1 MMDHNKICTII
12 ANAVSIGLYPLFIPT
27 YGMIMYMCMM
37 QSYRQELPIVYVGVA
52 IGGTL
57 LLTALIPIA
66 LIVMLWMRKQISS
79 LHIDDPKERT
89 TPYIYAIVCFGFWC
103 YFVHTTIHLPL
114 VWLLIALGATI
125 ALIATTVINHWW
137 KISAHLTALG
147 GLLGGI
153 CSMSYIFSIM
163 PIALIITIL
172 CVSLILMY
180 ARLYLNAHTPM
191 QVIGGYILGII
202 CTFIPTLIIS
212 HV

>member
-12 ANAVSIGLYPLFIPT
+12 ANAISIGLYPLFIPT

-66 LIVMLWMRKQISS
+66 LIVMLWMRKQTSS
-79 LHIDDPKERT
+79 LHIADPKERT

-103 YFVHTTIHLPL
+103 YFIGAILKMPF
-114 VWLLIALGATI
+114 VWLIVAIGASLALLAVTI
-125 ALIATTVINHWW
+125 INHWW

-153 CSMSYIFSIM
+153 CSISLYYNVLPSS
-163 PIALIITIL
+163 LIIGIL
-172 CVSLILMY
+172 IVSLLLMY
-180 ARLYLNAHTPM
+180 ARLYLNAHTPL
-191 QVIGGYILGII
+191 QVVCGYILGIV
-202 CTFIPTLIIS
+202 CTFTPNLIIYYA
-212 HV
+212 

>member
-1 MMDHNKICTII
+1 
-12 ANAVSIGLYPLFIPT
+12 
-27 YGMIMYMCMM
+27 MM

-89 TPYIYAIVCFGFWC
+89 TPYIYTIVCFGFWC

-137 KISAHLTALG
+137 KISAHLTAMG

-153 CSMSYIFSIM
+153 CSISYVFSIM

-180 ARLYLNAHTPM
+180 ARLYLKAHTPM
-191 QVIGGYILGII
+191 QVIGGYILGIV